1 MHKELYK
8 TNNAMFGRLY
18 RYITLMLGMKPL
30 QHEYKVMGLAPYSS
44 EYHGKKSYEYFKSF
58 HVLRGHKIYKNN
70 IHKDV
75 YETSKKILE
84 GERFD
89 GIAWGL
95 QKSLEDFV
103 LNWVNNT
110 VKKFKCKNI
119 IISGGVAQNIKL
131 IKYLNDKSIAKKVW
145 SGPISGDGSLAIG
158 ACWAKFKETN
168 SKKKIEGLNTIYLGT
183 KFDENQINK
192 TLKKASS
199 KFKIIKNVK
208 NDKIAKWLSQGLI
221 IARCKGK
228 MEFGQRAL
236 GNRSILADPRKQS
249 ILNKI
254 NQKIKFRDFWMPFT
268 PTILM
273 EDVNKYIINKKKCYS
288 PFMTMAFSTN
298 RNNKDNIIAA
308 IHPADQTTRPQM
320 LKKKDNKDYYD
331 LILKFKK
338 ITKVGALL
346 NTSFNL
352 HGDAI
357 VETADQAYQTFL
369 NSDLD
374 ILVIGNHAIIRKN
387 I

>member
-1 MHKELYK
+1 
-8 TNNAMFGRLY
+8 
-18 RYITLMLGMKPL
+18 
-30 QHEYKVMGLAPYSS
+30 
-44 EYHGKKSYEYFKSF
+44 
-58 HVLRGHKIYKNN
+58 
-70 IHKDV
+70 
-75 YETSKKILE
+75 
-84 GERFD
+84 
-89 GIAWGL
+89 
-95 QKSLEDFV
+95 
-103 LNWVNNT
+103 
-110 VKKFKCKNI
+110 
-119 IISGGVAQNIKL
+119 
-131 IKYLNDKSIAKKVW
+131 
-145 SGPISGDGSLAIG
+145 
-158 ACWAKFKETN
+158 
-168 SKKKIEGLNTIYLGT
+168 
-183 KFDENQINK
+183 
-192 TLKKASS
+192 
-199 KFKIIKNVK
+199 
-208 NDKIAKWLSQGLI
+208 
-221 IARCKGK
+221 